1 MSTVVYFA
9 YGSNMS
15 SARIRHRVQSASAVS
30 TAHLPEHRLRFH
42 KRSLDGSAKC
52 DIEHTGQPADRVF
65 GVIYTIHQSEKVLL
79 DDHEGLGNGYEEK
92 HVSIHMP
99 DGDVMI
105 ALTYYAT
112 HIDTSLQ
119 PYHWYKEHVLR
130 GAREHA
136 LPGEHIA
143 MIEAIESIADPS
155 PSNHA
160 AELSIYPDVVN
171 TAQER
176 LQRRRDALQKR

>member
-30 TAHLPEHRLRFH
+30 TAHLLEHRLRFH
-42 KRSLDGSAKC
+42 KKSVDGSGKC
-52 DIEHTGQPADRVF
+52 DIEHTSHPGHRVY
-65 GVIYTIHQSEKVLL
+65 GVVYTLDKSEKALL
-79 DDHEGLGNGYEEK
+79 DGYEGLGNGYEEK
-92 HVSIHMP
+92 RVAVYTP
-99 DGDVMI
+99 GGDTVI
-105 ALTYYAT
+105 AHTYYAT
-112 HIDTSLQ
+112 HIDASLQ

-143 MIEAIESIADPS
+143 MIEAIESVADPS
-155 PSNHA
+155 ASNHV
-160 AELSIYPDVVN
+160 AELSIYLDEIDTP
-171 TAQER
+171 
-176 LQRRRDALQKR
+176 